1 MHSLIED
8 KASGPDLLYPWLL
21 KMFETEI
28 ALILTDIFYTSMREG
43 RLPKLW
49 REANVC
55 CIFKKGD
62 KGNPENYRPISLTCV
77 TRHFV
82 DYGIPVD
89 SQHRFRTRQS
99 TKTQLLATVHDM
111 AYALQCNNSLSLATL
126 DFAKAFD
133 KVPQVF
139 SSLANYVGRNISNS
153 WSKVLIR
160 S

>member
-28 ALILTDIFYTSMREG
+28 ALILTDIFHTSMREG

-62 KGNPENYRPISLTCV
+62 KSNPENYRPISLTCV
-77 TRHFV
+77 MRHFV

-89 SQHRFRTRQS
+89 SQHGFRTRQS

>member
-62 KGNPENYRPISLTCV
+62 KV
-77 TRHFV
+77 T
-82 DYGIPVD
+82 
-89 SQHRFRTRQS
+89 Q
-99 TKTQLLATVHDM
+99 KTIGQ
-111 AYALQCNNSLSLATL
+111 
-126 DFAKAFD
+126 F
-133 KVPQVF
+133 P
-139 SSLANYVGRNISNS
+139 
-153 WSKVLIR
+153 
-160 S
+160 

>member
-1 MHSLIED
+1 MV
-8 KASGPDLLYPWLL
+8 
-21 KMFETEI
+21 ETEI
-28 ALILTDIFYTSMREG
+28 APILTDIFQTSMREG
-43 RLPKLW
+43 KLPKLW
-49 REANVC
+49 REANVF

-62 KGNPENYRPISLTCV
+62 KSNPENYRPISLTCV
-77 TRHFV
+77 TKHLV
-82 DYGIPVD
+82 DYGILVD
-89 SQHRFRTRQS
+89 SQHGFRTRQS

-111 AYALQCNNSLSLATL
+111 AYALQCNNSVSLATL

-139 SSLANYVGRNISNS
+139 SSLVNYVGRNISNS

>member
-1 MHSLIED
+1 M
-8 KASGPDLLYPWLL
+8 
-21 KMFETEI
+21 
-28 ALILTDIFYTSMREG
+28 
-43 RLPKLW
+43 
-49 REANVC
+49 
-55 CIFKKGD
+55 
-62 KGNPENYRPISLTCV
+62 
-77 TRHFV
+77 

-89 SQHRFRTRQS
+89 SQHGFRTRKS